1 VTQEVKKKK
10 EKTKQPATSR
20 NTPHPAA
27 RCRCGGSVT
36 SPPHPFPAKG
46 KLTLPGDRS
55 WAALTYVPG

>member
-27 RCRCGGSVT
+27 RSVT